1 MDPVNPNQKARTTPQ
16 YALYQRENFWKSNE
30 GVVPVFNTGIPL
42 YLSEAMIH

>member
-30 GVVPVFNTGIPL
+30 GVVPVFNTGIS
-42 YLSEAMIH
+42 YLH